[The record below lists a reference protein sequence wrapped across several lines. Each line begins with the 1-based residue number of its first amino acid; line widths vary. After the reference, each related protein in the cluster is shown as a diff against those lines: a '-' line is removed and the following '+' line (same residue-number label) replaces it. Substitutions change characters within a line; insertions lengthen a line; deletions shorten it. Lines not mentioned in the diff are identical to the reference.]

1 MDAMLLVLIAVGAAA
16 IVAALVF
23 LRLRPRGGDLN
34 SVRSYHSALGTLEHL
49 ADRSGGSHV
58 NVVRPT
64 GEQAGSRVRPQSSPD
79 AGAGR
84 EVPPIPVRGNDEFP
98 DPETPLVFDD
108 ARPVDRNLT
117 QPPSRGAGPPGVDR
131 AHRHALESMNR
142 RPRRI
147 TAVAVS
153 VAVLVI
159 FAALAYTGSRHS
171 ASAGHTHRS
180 GSSTDASSASQ
191 ITEASSSPVSRTI
204 QRRGAAAHRR
214 KRPSGSTATVPSRIV
229 AVSTSG
235 ATATYS
241 VITDSYRLSITASG
255 PCWVLARSATPD
267 ATLWTGTLQAGASQ
281 VITATGTTTLE
292 LGAPSV
298 LVTVNKVPVVFPT
311 PFRTPF
317 EAVFQPAGSGAAS
330 SGTPSPSSSP
340 SPSPTT
346 TTTTTGPTG

>member
-1 MDAMLLVLIAVGAAA
+1 MLLVLIAAAA
-16 IVAALVF
+16 AVVVAALVF
-23 LRLRPRGGDLN
+23 LRLRPRGGDLD

-58 NVVRPT
+58 NVVRLT
-64 GEQAGSRVRPQSSPD
+64 GDQAGSRVRPQSSRD
-79 AGAGR
+79 AGAGS

-108 ARPVDRNLT
+108 ARPVDRYLSH
-117 QPPSRGAGPPGVDR
+117 PSSGGAGSSGVDR
-131 AHRHALESMNR
+131 AHRHALESMNH

-147 TAVAVS
+147 TAVVVS

-159 FAALAYTGSRHS
+159 FAALAYTGSKHS
-171 ASAGHTHRS
+171 ASAGHADRS
-180 GSSTDASSASQ
+180 SSSTGASSATH
-191 ITEASSSPVSRTI
+191 ITEASSSPVSHTV
-204 QRRGAAAHRR
+204 RRKGAAPHRR
-214 KRPSGSTATVPSRIV
+214 KGASASTTTIPSRIV

-241 VITDSYRLSITASG
+241 VVTNSYRLSITASG

-281 VITATGTTTLE
+281 VITATGTTTLQ
-292 LGAPSV
+292 LGAPSA

-317 EAVFQPAGSGAAS
+317 EAVFQPVGSGAS
-330 SGTPSPSSSP
+330 PSNTLSPSS
-340 SPSPTT
+340 